1 MLGLGSVTFTVLSV
15 RPRAYTN
22 SSTERWRL
30 RLQLPDNPE
39 GLGTLGRLVPHRPVA
54 VPLPPQPGVDVVLA
68 EAVRGLHHL
77 ALEGLPAHLA
87 VRDDGEAGPLLQP
100 DGPVH
105 RPVFDALE
113 LGRGEPTRGVAF
125 ARLEQL
131 LGSKRL
137 PTMSA
142 RAVTTCFTRTSLAPV
157 RVIRSKL

>member
-1 MLGLGSVTFTVLSV
+1 M
-15 RPRAYTN
+15 
-22 SSTERWRL
+22 
-30 RLQLPDNPE
+30 RLQLADDPE
-39 GLGTLGRLVPHRPVA
+39 GLGTLRRPVPHRLVA

-68 EAVRGLHHL
+68 EAVCGLHHL

-105 RPVFDALE
+105 RPVFYALE

-125 ARLEQL
+125 ARLEQTPAV
-131 LGSKRL
+131 SSRL

-142 RAVTTCFTRTSLAPV
+142 WAVTACFTRTSLAPDDVSGSYSIQQV
-157 RVIRSKL
+157 RNTIS